1 MNSIPSISERLIT
14 LPMDHFSTHLASLG
28 HTHSAFFP
36 TTRLFCHHIAVQCH
50 LKVILHQAQGYFR
63 NLSHWIQQA
72 FRAGIRP
79 TLPKSGLQSCRTGA
93 SDALSFLSSI
103 TPPTSPPPTPNQWLP
118 KPLCLALRYHHLCF
132 SSCLQSVW
140 VYLLMYIL
148 FFCLSWSLAEA
159 FISICSY

>member
-14 LPMDHFSTHLASLG
+14 LPMDHFSTRLASLG
-28 HTHSAFFP
+28 HNHPAFFH
-36 TTRLFCHHIAVQCH
+36 TTRLSCPHIAMQCH

-63 NLSHWIQQA
+63 NLSRWIQQA
-72 FRAGIRP
+72 FCAGIRP

-93 SDALSFLSSI
+93 SDALSVLSSI
-103 TPPTSPPPTPNQWLP
+103 TPPTPTPNQWLP
-118 KPLCLALRYHHLCF
+118 TPLCLALRYHHLCF

-140 VYLLMYIL
+140 VYLLMHFL
-148 FFCLSWSLAEA
+148 FFCLSWILAEA